1 MFVATVNVTGPFAV
15 PLLAVRLIHGAAVMA
30 VQVQFVNTLKLPD
43 SPAGLNVPALESSEK
58 LQTAAVWVTVKI
70 WPAMLS
76 VPVRALGDVLAF
88 TV

>member
-1 MFVATVNVTGPFAV
+1 VFGATVNVIGPFAV
-15 PLLAVRLIHGAAVMA
+15 PLLAVRLIHDAAVVA

-43 SPAGLNVPALESSEK
+43 SPAGLYVPAFESSEK

-76 VPVRALGDVLAF
+76 VPVRALGDVFAL